1 MQETTLQSTMARH
14 YEDWKRSGLS
24 QIGYCTLHGLGF
36 AKFNY
41 WVRKFRVGKSVVD
54 SSGFLSVEGTPS
66 GMPILEVTRRD
77 GHVLRFFRG
86 ADAGLIRSLLV

>member
-1 MQETTLQSTMARH
+1 MQKTTLQSTMERH
-14 YEDWKRSGLS
+14 YRDWQQSGLS

-41 WVRKFRVGKSVVD
+41 WVRKFREDGRGSGV
-54 SSGFLSVEGTPS
+54 SGFLSVEVSPS
-66 GMPILEVTRRD
+66 DRPVLEVTRRD

-86 ADAGLIRSLLV
+86 ADAGLIRSLLD